1 MISIELRPDDQIILK
16 KELQDNWWKAELN
29 GEKIRIRITAVEPSR
44 GLKKRMSG
52 MRGIV
57 GNMMDLSRVSHFL
70 WIMQS
75 DLSLQFEICFVP
87 ALLSGLQI
95 CPFFHFFRWWESESL
110 EAISKYQNQKLK
122 SLMGIR
128 NPTHHP
134 FHLLHHSLPTKYQCH
149 VLPFQLLT
157 RHQYLHLSI

>member
-1 MISIELRPDDQIILK
+1 LK

-70 WIMQS
+70 
-75 DLSLQFEICFVP
+75 
-87 ALLSGLQI
+87 
-95 CPFFHFFRWWESESL
+95 
-110 EAISKYQNQKLK
+110 
-122 SLMGIR
+122 
-128 NPTHHP
+128 
-134 FHLLHHSLPTKYQCH
+134 
-149 VLPFQLLT
+149 
-157 RHQYLHLSI
+157 